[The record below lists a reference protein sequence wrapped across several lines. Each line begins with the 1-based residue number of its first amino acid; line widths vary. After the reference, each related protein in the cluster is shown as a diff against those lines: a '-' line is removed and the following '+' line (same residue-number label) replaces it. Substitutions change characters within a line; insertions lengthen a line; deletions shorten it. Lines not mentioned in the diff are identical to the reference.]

1 MTTVSV
7 PFNLTAW
14 MGAQVDW
21 NFYLSFKTS
30 NQWSQKMAPNDHDCS
45 SYTTVLEYGHPLQ
58 FPSHCV
64 SNQTNQDPRGFLELD
79 PLWRNFPWRFTPRNI
94 GCEDRGA
101 FWCGAGS
108 FIFFVLKL
116 CRTIKWKIDLD
127 QTNKHYQLH
136 KEDLDNPLLWP
147 GAEK

>member
-1 MTTVSV
+1 M
-7 PFNLTAW
+7 
-14 MGAQVDW
+14 
-21 NFYLSFKTS
+21 
-30 NQWSQKMAPNDHDCS
+30 
-45 SYTTVLEYGHPLQ
+45 
-58 FPSHCV
+58 
-64 SNQTNQDPRGFLELD
+64 
-79 PLWRNFPWRFTPRNI
+79 
-94 GCEDRGA
+94 
-101 FWCGAGS
+101 WCAVGGGAGS